1 MYAVFEVGL
10 EENKIKGEDSIIR
23 IDANIQSISWMKNTT
38 NILSDENVNYQ
49 VFKNK
54 IIKRIKNIV
63 FSN

>member
-49 VFKNK
+49 VF
-54 IIKRIKNIV
+54 
-63 FSN
+63 